1 MFLDQITKIISWWV
15 IHLQSLKISE
25 NWVLSQFFDVF
36 GVRNMENQADYQK
49 FEIYMK
55 FRVDSHYYF
64 FEISVTA
71 EHFFSTESCKKNFFS
86 ICYFLNIPIDR
97 EFNSEQLLF
106 LDPVTKIISWWV
118 IHLQSRKMSEN
129 CDFAVSRSFWVGNLK
144 SQAGCIEFIIY
155 TKFWAKLSG

>member
-1 MFLDQITKIISWWV
+1 M
-15 IHLQSLKISE
+15 LKITFLWLKNEFFEISE
-25 NWVLSQFFDVF
+25 AGSIKSQA
-36 GVRNMENQADYQK
+36 NYCE

-55 FRVDSHYYF
+55 IRVNSHIYLF
-64 FEISVTA
+64 QISVTG
-71 EHFFSTESCKKNFFS
+71 EHFFSTESCKKFFFA
-86 ICYFLNIPIDR
+86 ICHFLNTWIDR

-106 LDPVTKIISWWV
+106 LDKTTKIISWWV

-144 SQAGCIEFIIY
+144 SQAGCIEFIFY